1 MNLFLA
7 GGVLLAGRDVGG
19 CVGGRAG
26 SCGGGG
32 CGCPVQLA
40 DSVVRSLVL
49 DDLERM
55 QRRPIRTSGDQATAF
70 LLPRHKFAGI
80 FESGRGDERIPRV

>member
-55 QRRPIRTSGDQATAF
+55 QSLEVEWVPSYGVFIVETPI
-70 LLPRHKFAGI
+70 
-80 FESGRGDERIPRV
+80 